1 MQISSHHSI
10 PGAIPYPFVLGEYYP
25 FRPPQETGAMIQES
39 ITEQIINLV
48 LATTRKALSQQTSLS
63 IFLAMGMDVL
73 TPPATTMEPKLW
85 LFQYLNSLA
94 SYLISLL
101 APAVGSSHAEHGPA
115 LCMRCPMFH
124 QWSLFG
130 SQWFSSLS
138 SMEVSFSPSVSRSW
152 LY

>member
-10 PGAIPYPFVLGEYYP
+10 PGAIPYPFILGEYYP
-25 FRPPQETGAMIQES
+25 FRPPQKTGTMIQES
-39 ITEQIINLV
+39 ITKQIINLV

-73 TPPATTMEPKLW
+73 TPSATKMKPKLW
-85 LFQYLNSLA
+85 LFQYLNSL
-94 SYLISLL
+94 SRYLISLL
-101 APAVGSSHAEHGPA
+101 APAVGSSHAEHWPA
-115 LCMRCPMFH
+115 LWTRCTTFD
-124 QWSLFG
+124 QWSSLG
-130 SQWFSSLS
+130 SQWFRSLS